1 MGKSVKNRQD
11 DEHPGDFTAF
21 DALDEPEGFSD
32 DLLNWTE
39 EEFEL
44 EDPEVVELVQRGV
57 VCLASGKCVSI
68 GDVGSNC
75 CLF

>member
-1 MGKSVKNRQD
+1 MNVSQD
-11 DEHPGDFTAF
+11 EQQRPEFNQF
-21 DALDEPEGFSD
+21 EALDEPEGFSSN
-32 DLLNWTE
+32 LLNWTQ

-44 EDPEVVELVQRGV
+44 EDPDVVKLVQRGV
-57 VCLASGKCVSI
+57 VCLGSGKCVSI